1 MSYEKNML
9 PSICSISNTIN
20 SVLSICI
27 PELGLSPNMTPG
39 IKSRM
44 LTILKREQPVFLNIS
59 VEQIVF
65 YLMIRAVK
73 ELRVPCR
80 SERSF
85 NTLRRFNEYIRD
97 SESIR
102 ILGIQFDNCDM

>member
-1 MSYEKNML
+1 MSHEKSML
-9 PSICSISNTIN
+9 PDICTISNTI
-20 SVLSICI
+20 SDVLSICI
-27 PELGLSPNMTPG
+27 PELGLSTNMTPR

-44 LTILKREQPVFLNIS
+44 LEILQREKPVFLNIS

-73 ELRVPCR
+73 DLRVPCR
-80 SERSF
+80 SERSL
-85 NTLRRFNEYIRD
+85 NTLRRFNEYVRE

-102 ILGIQFDNCDM
+102 VLANQFDDCNM